1 MAQVISWRTSATLC
15 EPNFLVQVPS
25 PPPLRNS
32 HPSTTFASVQTLAL
46 LLPEWGEQARLFTNS
61 KGEPNFVT
69 TAAVAADMKVWLTDS
84 DHGEFEVPTMVR
96 VKAALDE
103 LYCEQLRYG
112 TSLMPR
118 ARA

>member
-1 MAQVISWRTSATLC
+1 M
-15 EPNFLVQVPS
+15 
-25 PPPLRNS
+25 
-32 HPSTTFASVQTLAL
+32 QTVYL

-112 TSLMPR
+112 SSLMPR

>member
-1 MAQVISWRTSATLC
+1 MAHLGNALRAQIPCASAISAAAPELTYPSAT
-15 EPNFLVQVPS
+15 S
-25 PPPLRNS
+25 
-32 HPSTTFASVQTLAL
+32 ASVQTVYL